1 LWVIWRKKAKE
12 NLKSCNCPIL
22 PIKPIGTGRLVMTK
36 KMESS
41 ENSGEIEKQVD
52 LFGKGGESME
62 SLSRRGSEELGIWKS
77 VLQKAV
83 RRGMTEK
90 AMYAAYRLVSLNWWS
105 CWKRLNVI
113 ANEDVG
119 QPLEIVAVD
128 VLYRKFMTMKEGA
141 EKGELSW
148 DAKQCVIVA
157 AKILAEAKK
166 DRRGD
171 EMLELLDMIEKHGDD
186 VELQKIKAELEAI
199 PDEALD
205 MHTLQGRRMGRGQA
219 FWIEASSET
228 LDKTSPYEEWR
239 KWWKPLMVRLAKEK
253 VKV

>member
-1 LWVIWRKKAKE
+1 MAA
-12 NLKSCNCPIL
+12 
-22 PIKPIGTGRLVMTK
+22 
-36 KMESS
+36 
-41 ENSGEIEKQVD
+41 KQVD
-52 LFGKGGESME
+52 LSGQALGTE
-62 SLSRRGSEELGIWKS
+62 SLSRRQSEDLGIWKS

-105 CWKRLNVI
+105 CWRRLSVI
-113 ANEDVG
+113 ADEDVG

-128 VLYRKFMTMKEGA
+128 VLYRKFVAMKGGV
-141 EKGELSW
+141 EKGEVSW

-157 AKILAEAKK
+157 AKILAEAQK

-171 EMLELLDMIEKHGDD
+171 EFLELMEAIEKHGEDAE
-186 VELQKIKAELEAI
+186 VQKIKAKLEAI

-219 FWIEASSET
+219 FWIETSSET
-228 LDKTSPYEEWR
+228 LGKTSLYEEWR
-239 KWWKPLMVRLAKEK
+239 KWWKPLMMRLAREE
-253 VKV
+253 

>member
-1 LWVIWRKKAKE
+1 
-12 NLKSCNCPIL
+12 
-22 PIKPIGTGRLVMTK
+22 MTK

-41 ENSGEIEKQVD
+41 GNSGAIEKQVD
-52 LFGKGGESME
+52 LTGRTIEQEKMSD
-62 SLSRRGSEELGIWKS
+62 SEELGIWKS

-105 CWKRLNVI
+105 CWKRLSVI

-128 VLYRKFMTMKEGA
+128 VLYRKFLAMKGA
-141 EKGELSW
+141 TGKGELSW

-157 AKILAEAKK
+157 AKILAESKK

-171 EMLELLDMIEKHGDD
+171 EMLELLDIVEKHGDD
-186 VELQKIKAELEAI
+186 VELQKIKAEFEAI

-205 MHTLQGRRMGRGQA
+205 MHTLKGRRMGRGERY
-219 FWIEASSET
+219 WLEVSSET
-228 LDKTSPYEEWR
+228 VNRTPSYEVWR
-239 KWWKPLMVRLAKEK
+239 EQFFKPLMLRLVKEE
-253 VKV
+253 